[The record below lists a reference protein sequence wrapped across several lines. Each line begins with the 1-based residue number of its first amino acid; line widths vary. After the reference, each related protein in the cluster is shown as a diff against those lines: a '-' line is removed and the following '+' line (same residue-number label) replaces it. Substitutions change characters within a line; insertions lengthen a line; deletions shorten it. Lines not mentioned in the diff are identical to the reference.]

1 MITRVKIFVE
11 EDFVGEM
18 RIKQNPREYWQ
29 NFIDAAGQD
38 PTLVLINKNNQNIP
52 SEGMS
57 YIDGNFITSEDSNYT
72 FINNNINIDFERF
85 AFIVNNVYVA
95 SHDVSRSTMPNV
107 MAAYQSNPSF
117 IVSTEEL
124 TY

>member
-1 MITRVKIFVE
+1 MITKVKIFVE

-57 YIDGNFITSEDSNYT
+57 YIDGDFISSEDGNYT
-72 FINNNINIDFERF
+72 FIDNNISIDFERF
-85 AFIVNNVYVA
+85 ALIVNNVYVA
-95 SHDVSRSTMPNV
+95 SHDVSISTMPNV

-117 IVSTEEL
+117 IVSIE
-124 TY
+124 